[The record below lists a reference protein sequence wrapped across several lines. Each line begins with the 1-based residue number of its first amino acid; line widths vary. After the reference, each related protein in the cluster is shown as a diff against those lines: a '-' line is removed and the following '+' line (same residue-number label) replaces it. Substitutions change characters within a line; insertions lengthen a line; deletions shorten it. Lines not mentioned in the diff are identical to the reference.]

1 MSFRPTIAVYVEG
14 QIADLGFY
22 RNWEYVPLLA
32 RAAEIA
38 LQYADCRTAEAY
50 RERRFGRQKVYYL
63 LKPEAFENTQE
74 NLKFLESCTE
84 FPLVVDLTARC
95 IYVADHA
102 LTDPELRR
110 LPRLGSRELPL
121 SGLSIHTDFAR
132 LLRRC
137 RIPFSCLNRR
147 GEGLTSPPRPL

>member
-14 QIADLGFY
+14 QIVDLGYY
-22 RNWEYVPLLA
+22 RNWKYIPLLA

-38 LQYADCRTAEAY
+38 RQYADCTNAEAY

-63 LKPEAFENTQE
+63 LEPEIFENTQE
-74 NLKFLESCTE
+74 NLKFLENCSE

-102 LTDPELRR
+102 LTQAELAA
-110 LPRLGSRELPL
+110 LPCLGGEELPL
-121 SGLSIHTDFAR
+121 PLLDIHTDFHR
-132 LLRRC
+132 LLTRC
-137 RIPFSCLNRR
+137 RIPFSVL
-147 GEGLTSPPRPL
+147 GKD